1 MTINVYSLHNVENYN
16 SSLSN
21 TVSDVFIKYINL
33 INEFI
38 IQCCE
43 NVCFKNVN
51 YNRYIINKGI
61 ETLAHVFKMLLLYTM
76 NLELTYHHCQKSLF
90 YYIEFVGQISGDNQ
104 QLLQLTLK
112 DSTLFVYKK
121 TIFDI
126 NNEKRSNFKIL
137 NNDKIAM
144 DIIAYLIKIYNSL
157 LYVLIEH
164 HEFPSDNQSSL
175 LNEMTI
181 NVQRVTNNLI
191 NLFTNSKLLDYIE
204 QLKII
209 EHFIETIKNKDCE
222 INKIFNLFDVFIK
235 KMSCQTS
242 NFDLSNSEKIIEK
255 INSKG
260 FDDFLIDNSN
270 KKIINW
276 LFSD

>member
-121 TIFDI
+121 SIFDI

-255 INSKG
+255 INSKC

-270 KKIINW
+270 KKTINW

>member
-144 DIIAYLIKIYNSL
+144 DIITCLIKIYNSL

-270 KKIINW
+270 KKTINW

>member
-270 KKIINW
+270 KKIINL